1 VSHGSWQ
8 NRWKLSITPEG
19 FPRWTVNT
27 LNSIIDLDAT
37 QPMQKDDKYFLTA
50 TYDGKTMVMYVNGE
64 LVSFKNQT
72 GKIRQSNIPM
82 LIGQILPDDPQYNFA
97 GLIDEVKI
105 YNYALQPQTVKQN
118 YLDASLSTDE
128 EIAKLSGIKLFP
140 NPGNSELNILFT
152 NKLFSGEISILDIS
166 GRVYRRIKTSE
177 INKLDLNVSELNSG
191 IYLIKFTSKDAVAVE
206 KWMKI

>member
-1 VSHGSWQ
+1 
-8 NRWKLSITPEG
+8 
-19 FPRWTVNT
+19 
-27 LNSIIDLDAT
+27 
-37 QPMQKDDKYFLTA
+37 MTA

-118 YLDASLSTDE
+118 YVDASLSTDK

-191 IYLIKFTSKDAVAVE
+191 IYLIKFTSRDAAAVE